1 MYYFYYCSRKNFRD
15 AGETIA
21 GARMFEEMFEEELKR
36 GSIFRDVSK
45 LSPDYV
51 PKVLVHREKESR
63 RLVRAFKPVLENKAS
78 QRVLITGSVGVG
90 KTALVRR
97 FGEELMPAARGFKM
111 QLDYVHINCRK
122 QRTPYAVLMELMQHY
137 NPRWPPRGLGPEKLL
152 TEVIK
157 YLNGHDAY
165 LTVGLDEIDFFIQRN
180 GPDLLYS
187 LTRAAEESG
196 APNRISIIAIS
207 RDPDFLRKLDAA
219 TQSTFMHNVI
229 ALDKYSAPQ
238 LEDILNYRI
247 KEAFKAGAV
256 DEDTVSLIADIVSR
270 WGDARLALE
279 LLWRAGMIADEE
291 ETDVV
296 APEHARRAKIEV
308 HPEVRK
314 EVLRELKSHEQL
326 LLLALA
332 RRLKASKRAYVLTGE
347 VERSYRVV
355 CEEYDEKPR
364 KHTQL
369 WGYLK
374 RMDGLGL
381 VDLQISKKLHRG
393 RTQRISVADVP
404 VTMLEEELERLLKAQ
419 VISKR

>member
-1 MYYFYYCSRKNFRD
+1 
-15 AGETIA
+15 
-21 GARMFEEMFEEELKR
+21 MFEEMFEEELKR
-36 GSIFRDVSK
+36 ESVFRDASK

-51 PKVLVHREKESR
+51 PKILVHRDKESKQ
-63 RLVRAFKPVLENKAS
+63 LVRIFKPVLENRVS

-90 KTALVRR
+90 KTALARR
-97 FGEELMPAARGFKM
+97 FGEELTPVARGLKM
-111 QLDYVHINCRK
+111 QLDYIHINCRK

-137 NPRWPPRGLGPEKLL
+137 NPRWPPRGLGPEKILA
-152 TEVIK
+152 EVIK

-165 LTVGLDEIDFFIQRN
+165 LTIGLDEIDFFIQQN

-207 RDPDFLRKLDAA
+207 RDLTFLNKLDAA
-219 TQSTFMHNVI
+219 TQSTFMHNII
-229 ALDKYSAPQ
+229 ALDKYNAPQ
-238 LEDILNYRI
+238 LNDILNYRI
-247 KEAFKAGAV
+247 REAFKAGAV
-256 DEDTVSLIADIVSR
+256 DEDTVSLTADVASR

-279 LLWRAGMIADEE
+279 LLWRAGTIADEE
-291 ETDVV
+291 GADVV

-308 HPEVRK
+308 HPEIRK
-314 EVLRELKSHEQL
+314 EALRELRLHEQL

-332 RRLKASKRAYVLTGE
+332 RKLRISKRAYALTGE

-355 CEEYDEKPR
+355 CEEYGEKPR

-381 VDLQISKKLHRG
+381 VDIQISRKLHRG